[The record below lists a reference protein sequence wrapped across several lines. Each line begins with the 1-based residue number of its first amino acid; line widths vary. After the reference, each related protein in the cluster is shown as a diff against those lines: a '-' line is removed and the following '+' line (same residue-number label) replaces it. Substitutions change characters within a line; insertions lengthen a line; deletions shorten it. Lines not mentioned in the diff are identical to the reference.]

1 MTNVHVTVH
10 RYYENRTKCMYGQ
23 YTTLSI
29 DIVTDN
35 QFATNLRQIVG
46 YYHYL
51 VIMHMTELFLTFR
64 AIGYGIDTVCSNRK
78 HY

>member
-1 MTNVHVTVH
+1 
-10 RYYENRTKCMYGQ
+10 MYGQ
-23 YTTLSI
+23 NTTLSI

-35 QFATNLRQIVG
+35 QFATNLRQLRQSLLD
-46 YYHYL
+46 HYADNR
-51 VIMHMTELFLTFR
+51 TFLTFR